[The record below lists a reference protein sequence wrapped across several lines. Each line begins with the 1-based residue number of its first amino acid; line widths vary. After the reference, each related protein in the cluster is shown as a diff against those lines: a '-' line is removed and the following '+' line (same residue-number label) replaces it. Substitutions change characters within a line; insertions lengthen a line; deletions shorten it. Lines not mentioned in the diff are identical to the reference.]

1 MAETSVFLLEK
12 RTITPKVMHQIRETY
27 EKIQKKKEGELSR
40 KMNRL
45 PPELYSTAQKIK
57 TISTSGGLSGNER
70 VQHIEMALGALPSS
84 YQRQILEI
92 LKETPPKL
100 DGATFEKPE
109 KPIEVTSLPPSF
121 AIPKNT
127 ESNENQRMFM
137 VPERQEFPEE
147 DHHFEQKL
155 TFPKEQLMVPRVNM
169 PFQSQEKRIQIHPQ
183 SISGSQQN
191 VLFPDLPPTRPI
203 EPTVSNQASG
213 LRGLLE
219 NPNFDSLISSIVQ
232 KGAKIAEG
240 PLPQTVG
247 AVDHTKLSSSE
258 MGILSPAM
266 WSDAAKFLSRS
277 ANDLPT
283 AVSF

>member
-1 MAETSVFLLEK
+1 
-12 RTITPKVMHQIRETY
+12 
-27 EKIQKKKEGELSR
+27 
-40 KMNRL
+40 
-45 PPELYSTAQKIK
+45 
-57 TISTSGGLSGNER
+57 
-70 VQHIEMALGALPSS
+70 
-84 YQRQILEI
+84 
-92 LKETPPKL
+92 
-100 DGATFEKPE
+100 
-109 KPIEVTSLPPSF
+109 
-121 AIPKNT
+121 
-127 ESNENQRMFM
+127 
-137 VPERQEFPEE
+137 
-147 DHHFEQKL
+147 
-155 TFPKEQLMVPRVNM
+155 MVPRVNM

-191 VLFPDLPPTRPI
+191 VLFPDLPPTRPVLFSFFNNFITKIFQI